1 MTSGSESSSF
11 ATPYHDQVVNKHFYQ
26 YEYQQL
32 YLSVLLFILPLYNS
46 FLFIFPQKCKNVLYC
61 LHLTVKDRVQVHNEE
76 VKSTLRKAKRE
87 QLIQFTVSAI
97 NLNRRATN
105 MIGLNSKIS
114 QCYGSTK
121 NPVTRTKSFSAEI
134 RIRQGPCDEEKKNA
148 S

>member
-1 MTSGSESSSF
+1 MNLSPSDYSSSL
-11 ATPYHDQVVNKHFYQ
+11 N
-26 YEYQQL
+26 
-32 YLSVLLFILPLYNS
+32 LSDTIECRS
-46 FLFIFPQKCKNVLYC
+46 G
-61 LHLTVKDRVQVHNEE
+61 LTVKDRVQVHNEE

-121 NPVTRTKSFSAEI
+121 NPVTRTKSILAEI
-134 RIRQGPCDEEKKNA
+134 RIRQEIRIGTM
-148 S
+148 